1 MLKLP
6 VPEAVYEDVVLK
18 PSEYQ
23 QEMVESLADRAQA
36 VRDRLVD
43 PSQDNMLRISVMHW
57 MRWKRNCKRKKKR

>member
-23 QEMVESLADRAQA
+23 QEMVESLADPGAGRQG
-36 VRDRLVD
+36 
-43 PSQDNMLRISVMHW
+43 QTG
-57 MRWKRNCKRKKKR
+57 